1 MPVYLRSPA
10 PRTLMEASTSC
21 AREWYPSS
29 TNGRGTEASM
39 PAPTGRRAYSGSSP
53 SGRRSRTE
61 TQARAHSPSHAR
73 RASVIG
79 GDLTVE
85 TFEQL
90 VAEVGDQPP
99 GPGSALMV
107 TPISMDPAKVDENLA
122 FFKSD
127 VLPRIKASAGFQAVR
142 NMINRETGQ
151 GLVGSAWA
159 SQDAMKAAS
168 AEAMARREEG
178 VARGVNFG
186 ETSYREI
193 LFADV
198 R

>member
-1 MPVYLRSPA
+1 
-10 PRTLMEASTSC
+10 
-21 AREWYPSS
+21 
-29 TNGRGTEASM
+29 
-39 PAPTGRRAYSGSSP
+39 
-53 SGRRSRTE
+53 
-61 TQARAHSPSHAR
+61 
-73 RASVIG
+73 
-79 GDLTVE
+79 
-85 TFEQL
+85 
-90 VAEVGDQPP
+90 
-99 GPGSALMV
+99 MV
-107 TPISMDPAKVDENLA
+107 TRISMDPAKVDENFA

-151 GLVGSAWA
+151 GLVGTAWA
-159 SQDAMKAAS
+159 NQGAMNAAS

-193 LFADV
+193 LFADM

>member
-1 MPVYLRSPA
+1 
-10 PRTLMEASTSC
+10 
-21 AREWYPSS
+21 
-29 TNGRGTEASM
+29 M
-39 PAPTGRRAYSGSSP
+39 PAPTGRQAFSGFSR
-53 SGRRSRTE
+53 SGRRSRTG
-61 TQARAHSPSHAR
+61 TQARAHSPSHAQEGLDI
-73 RASVIG
+73 IG

-107 TPISMDPAKVDENLA
+107 TRISMDPAKVDENLA

-127 VLPRIKASAGFQAVR
+127 VLPRIKASTGFQAAR
-142 NMINRETGQ
+142 NMINRETGE

-159 SQDAMKAAS
+159 NQEAMKAAS

-178 VARGVNFG
+178 TARGVSFG

-193 LFADV
+193 LFTDV